1 MGRPRAGGACSTGQH
16 GQRGAAARTR
26 KGRRSGD
33 SSGGGRGGTATA
45 TGDEIACLCV
55 EIRRVRRG
63 GATTGR
69 RGGPISRGIV
79 VAPVT
84 FHILRRYKEWRRKNM
99 EIVIITQRMSDCYMA
114 KYNQSKGN
122 STGEKQ

>member
-1 MGRPRAGGACSTGQH
+1 MGRPRAGGACSTGQQ

-45 TGDEIACLCV
+45 TGDEIACLGV

-84 FHILRRYKEWRRKNM
+84 FHILRRCKKWRKKKM
-99 EIVIITQRMSDCYMA
+99 EIVMSTQKMTDCDIA
-114 KYNQSKGN
+114 KDNQSKGD
-122 STGEKQ
+122 SAGEEQ